1 MSDTITVNT
10 STTNITLSVFSQP
23 NNINVNVVEAG
34 AIWGSIN
41 GTLSNQTDLWSVLQ
55 QVSGSNGS
63 SGDAGVN
70 TLVHNTSANWNTA
83 YNIAT
88 AYSSI
93 SGTFATNTLLQRT
106 SALLTP
112 LTLTNTLTSLL
123 VTNTAFSNYQ
133 TNVAAS
139 TATLLPTSVY
149 QSTSGS
155 FATNTALNAASG
167 LLVLTTTVNTLTG
180 LLTPLTTTN
189 TLTGLLV
196 KTTDLNILS
205 ATLLTR
211 TDANTLSSLLTL
223 TTTTNTLTGLLTP
236 LTVTNNLTGLLVKTT
251 DLNTLSSLLVTNT
264 TLNNLSGNWQSTY
277 VTVSSLSANWNTA
290 YVTSTAYSSVSST
303 FATNTT
309 VNTLTGLLTPLTTT
323 NTLTG
328 LLVKTTDLNTLSATL
343 LTRTDANT
351 LSSLLVTNTAFSNYQ
366 TSVGSATATLLP
378 TSVYQS
384 ASSSFITAVSGTAN
398 QINASKTGSTVT
410 LSFPNSAIFPGN
422 VTILGN
428 LSAQGTATFA
438 NTIFTTTSA
447 LCAIANSNGPALYI
461 AQRGSG
467 DLASFYDLS
476 PTPVEVLHIGASVGI
491 PGVGI
496 YTSTPNKE
504 LTVVGEISATKI
516 IYASGGNSNQW
527 NTAYN
532 TSTAY
537 QSASSSFATK
547 STLSNYLPLSG
558 GTLTGGLTG
567 TTVKANT
574 FYGVQ
579 GTNSTYGNE
588 DGYVTGFGGACGC
601 ILLNGG
607 NGDTNDSLRF
617 ANGGSGGCIDL
628 RGGNGNAGEP
638 LNGGNGGCI
647 IMVGSSFS
655 RDSSHP
661 AGSINTSASS
671 NYRGGNIITACGG
684 DIITSGDNGNNGGSI
699 ITCGCGSAGGSINT
713 SGSSNGDGGSI
724 FTCNRGGNI
733 CTTGSDYFVGG
744 YINTSSSD
752 YNGGYINTSG
762 GNNGNGGYI
771 DTGGNGDNPGGYITT
786 RGGGYINTSDNGQGN
801 VGGYINTSGDGN
813 GGIGGNINTSAGLG
827 GVGGYIKTSSGGGS
841 INTTGSGYIQFGYNT
856 QRTTLSGTATSNQT
870 ILLPNNSGTIA
881 LISDTVNYLPLSGG
895 TLTGSISSL
904 SLVTTNTVST
914 SSLRIGNSTT
924 VSTALSSSK
933 TSRRIQIFDQSGNSL
948 GYIPVYATI

>member
-1 MSDTITVNT
+1 MSDTITVNIT
-10 STTNITLSVFSQP
+10 STD
-23 NNINVNVVEAG
+23 INVNVVEAG

-55 QVSGSNGS
+55 QVSGSNGSNGS

-133 TNVAAS
+133 T
-139 TATLLPTSVY
+139 
-149 QSTSGS
+149 
-155 FATNTALNAASG
+155 
-167 LLVLTTTVNTLTG
+167 
-180 LLTPLTTTN
+180 
-189 TLTGLLV
+189 
-196 KTTDLNILS
+196 
-205 ATLLTR
+205 
-211 TDANTLSSLLTL
+211 
-223 TTTTNTLTGLLTP
+223 
-236 LTVTNNLTGLLVKTT
+236 
-251 DLNTLSSLLVTNT
+251 
-264 TLNNLSGNWQSTY
+264 
-277 VTVSSLSANWNTA
+277 
-290 YVTSTAYSSVSST
+290 
-303 FATNTT
+303 
-309 VNTLTGLLTPLTTT
+309 
-323 NTLTG
+323 
-328 LLVKTTDLNTLSATL
+328 
-343 LTRTDANT
+343 
-351 LSSLLVTNTAFSNYQ
+351 
-366 TSVGSATATLLP
+366 SVGSATATLLP

-384 ASSSFITAVSGTAN
+384 ASGSFITAVSGTVG
-398 QINASKTGSTVT
+398 QLNASKSGSTIT

-461 AQRGSG
+461 GQQGSG

-476 PTPVEVLHIGASVGI
+476 PVPVEVLHVGASVGI
-491 PGVGI
+491 PGVGV

-504 LTVVGEISATKI
+504 LTVVGEISATKT
-516 IYASGGNSNQW
+516 IYASGGNSNLW

-547 STLSNYLPLSG
+547 SALSNYLPLSG

-579 GTNSTYGNE
+579 GTNSTYGNPI
-588 DGYVTGFGGACGC
+588 DGYVTGFGGTYGC

-607 NGDTNDSLRF
+607 NGDTYNFDV
-617 ANGGSGGCIDL
+617 ANGGNGGCIDL

-638 LNGGNGGCI
+638 YNGGNGGCI

-661 AGSINTSASS
+661 AGSINTSAS
-671 NYRGGNIITACGG
+671 NLYRGGNIITACGG

-699 ITCGCGSAGGSINT
+699 ITCGCYSQGGSINT
-713 SGSSNGDGGSI
+713 SGGNGGSGGSI
-724 FTCNRGGNI
+724 FTCNNGGYIN
-733 CTTGSDYFVGG
+733 TTGSASAYSGGYINTSASGYYSGGSIITSGGGSADGGFICTAGGDNPGGYINTHAGGFINTSDNSSGNAGG
-744 YINTSSSD
+744 YINTSSD
-752 YNGGYINTSG
+752 AGGNNGGYINTSG
-762 GNNGNGGYI
+762 GGGSI
-771 DTGGNGDNPGGYITT
+771 
-786 RGGGYINTSDNGQGN
+786 GGYINTSN
-801 VGGYINTSGDGN
+801 
-813 GGIGGNINTSAGLG
+813 
-827 GVGGYIKTSSGGGS
+827 GGGS
-841 INTTGSGYIQFGYNT
+841 INTTGSGYIQFGYDT
-856 QRTTLSGTATSNQT
+856 QRTTLSGTATANRT
-870 ILLPNNSGTIA
+870 ILLPNKSGTIA
-881 LISDTVNYLPLSGG
+881 LISDTFYNYVSSSFTATTPNYYMVDTTTQGVTANLPLSPSLGTVVGFIDPYFTWATKNFVLSANINIENKNQTIAMNLSGLAFKVLYVGG
-895 TLTGSISSL
+895 TYGWRLT
-904 SLVTTNTVST
+904 
-914 SSLRIGNSTT
+914 
-924 VSTALSSSK
+924 
-933 TSRRIQIFDQSGNSL
+933 Q
-948 GYIPVYATI
+948 